1 MSKGILH
8 ISKDALEKLVTQKV
22 DQKIQN
28 KLSEEERQKK
38 INESRIN
45 YLEKELAE
53 KHNPAK
59 PSEPLYFY
67 KTKANDNESVSE
79 DWLITYSDVI
89 TIILTL
95 FILIFSLSKFD
106 LGKFE
111 QMKASID
118 KEFLKKEVSTTSF
131 EKLGIKMETI
141 FKQFNMHQEVNVK
154 ASPRGLVINLSSN
167 SLYDKGSAEIKPQ
180 MLPVLEKVSQ
190 AIQKSGFNNYVVE
203 VDGHTDDIPINST
216 KYETNWELSTNRA
229 TNVVKYFIQ
238 KGIPP
243 SKLRAAGYA
252 DSRPILP
259 NIDENGIPNEANRA
273 KNRRVEILIQRAG
286 E

>member
-1 MSKGILH
+1 LSKGILH